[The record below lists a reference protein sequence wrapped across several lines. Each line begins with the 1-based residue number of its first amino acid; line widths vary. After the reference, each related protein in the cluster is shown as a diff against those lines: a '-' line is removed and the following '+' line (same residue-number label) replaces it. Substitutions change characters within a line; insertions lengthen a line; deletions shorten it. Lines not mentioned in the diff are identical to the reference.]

1 MLKLLLLVAGI
12 VAVAV
17 ALLCIK
23 LILQPGSKFSSMHI
37 GDSKEMRRRGIHCVQ
52 SMDAIERKENPHRVS
67 ESRKRQR

>member
-23 LILQPGSKFSSMHI
+23 LILRPGSKFSSMHI